1 MASNDKT
8 LNVKATGIIGL
19 AVLCSRFL
27 GLIREVLFNAFFGT
41 SAMGVFII
49 AFRAPN
55 LLRDLFAE
63 GALSISFIT
72 IFSKKI
78 EQEGDG
84 AAFALAS
91 KMMTLTLVL
100 MSVITIAGIVF
111 AKPMIGV
118 LAPGFTGVD
127 AQNTILLTQIMY
139 PFILMVSLAA
149 LVMGMLNAK
158 NVFGVPALASSFFN
172 VGSIVGGMFFAWWLD
187 PSFGTKALI
196 GLAIGTLIG
205 GFLQL
210 ASQLPSLWRAGFRF
224 RLDFNWRDAG
234 VRDVLILTVPAIIAA
249 SAVQLNVLVNTGFA
263 SYVGKEA
270 VAWLN
275 SAFRIMQFPIGIFG
289 VAVATIT
296 LPVISRIASTHDD
309 ALFGATLA
317 RAMRLAA
324 FLTLPSAVGLVFFAY
339 PIIGMI
345 YQHFKFHAYD
355 TLQTAYAL
363 QCYAPGLI
371 AYSGIKVLAPGF
383 YAINRKWVPMLVS
396 LVSVAVN
403 VVLNYVFIF
412 KMGLGHRG
420 LAFSTTLSAT
430 GNFIALYALMAAT
443 HPLQTR
449 QFLSHL
455 LRCGIACVGL
465 AAVSSALVLL
475 LNQWL
480 QGAPFWLY
488 SLALCV
494 AIAISGGVYLLACY
508 GLNVEGTQDFYRI
521 IQRKF
526 SRRVKTSPGP

>member
-19 AVLCSRFL
+19 AVLFSRFL

-41 SAMGVFII
+41 SAMGVFLI

-78 EQEGDG
+78 EQEGD
-84 AAFALAS
+84 AAAWALAS
-91 KMMTLTLVL
+91 KIMTLTLVL
-100 MSVITIAGIVF
+100 MSVISIAGIVF
-111 AKPMIGV
+111 AKPMISI
-118 LAPGFTGVD
+118 LAPGFQGMD
-127 AQNTILLTQIMY
+127 AVNTILLTQIMY
-139 PFILMVSLAA
+139 PFILLVSLAA
-149 LVMGMLNAK
+149 LVMGMLNSK

-172 VGSIVGGMFFAWWLD
+172 VGSIVGGMLFGWWLD

-205 GFLQL
+205 GVLQL
-210 ASQLPSLWRAGFRF
+210 LSQLPSLWRLGFRF
-224 RLDFNWRDAG
+224 KFDFNWRDAG
-234 VRDVLILTVPAIIAA
+234 VREVLILTVPAVIAA

-275 SAFRIMQFPIGIFG
+275 SAFRIMQFPIGVFG

-296 LPVISRIASTHDD
+296 LPVISRIATTRDD

-324 FLTLPSAVGLVFFAY
+324 FLTMPSAVGLCFFAN
-339 PIIGMI
+339 PIISII
-345 YQHFKFHAYD
+345 YQHWKFHAQD

-363 QCYAPGLI
+363 QFYAPGLV
-371 AYSGIKVLAPGF
+371 AYSGIKVLSPGF
-383 YAINRKWVPMLVS
+383 YAINRKWVPMVVS
-396 LVSVAVN
+396 LVSVVIN
-403 VVLNYVFIF
+403 IILNYVFIF

-430 GNFIALYALMAAT
+430 GNFVALYILMAAT
-443 HPLQTR
+443 HPLQTAR
-449 QFLSHL
+449 FMGHLS
-455 LRCGIACVGL
+455 RCALACAGL
-465 AAVSSALVLL
+465 GAMSWALTAHF
-475 LNQWL
+475 NEWL
-480 QGAPFWLY
+480 QGASFWLY
-488 SLALCV
+488 SLSLLV
-494 AIAISGGVYLLACY
+494 AIGLSGSVYLLACY
-508 GLNVEGTQDFYRI
+508 LLKVEGMREFYQI
-521 IQRKF
+521 LLRKF
-526 SRRVKTSPGP
+526 IKRLKPSQVS